1 MLDHT
6 QRNLYT
12 DVMLETY
19 KNLVAI
25 GIKEVLPERNP
36 MNILNVVKPL
46 HVTLVFKGM
55 KEFIL
60 ERNLINVINVVK
72 PL

>member
-1 MLDHT
+1 MLIVFT
-6 QRNLYT
+6 
-12 DVMLETY
+12 
-19 KNLVAI
+19 

>member
-1 MLDHT
+1 MVTNRKTATL
-6 QRNLYT
+6 
-12 DVMLETY
+12 
-19 KNLVAI
+19 KNIFKILKYME